1 LGKPPSIP
9 ACHSLAAQP
18 KYDIKQI
25 ALPIA
30 RSSSIAGA
38 ASRGQPGKKTMHDHR
53 HKGHHAGSPSNAPV
67 SAVTESERRE
77 GNRHIFTAA
86 ADVVEISSGAR
97 FSTRTTDLGPGG
109 CFVDTTNPFPVGSK
123 LHVWLHKGK
132 TSFETS
138 GTVVYSQHGLGMGI
152 AFSDLASDRRAALES
167 WLADLTGERQSHDVV
182 TFETRATLSSSPQRG
197 GSANTA
203 LVRLVQL
210 MIGKGILTEAEGA
223 SVLIDPVL

>member
-1 LGKPPSIP
+1 MS
-9 ACHSLAAQP
+9 HE
-18 KYDIKQI
+18 
-25 ALPIA
+25 
-30 RSSSIAGA
+30 
-38 ASRGQPGKKTMHDHR
+38 R
-53 HKGHHAGSPSNAPV
+53 HKDLHSGHSKHSAGV
-67 SAVTESERRE
+67 AVTDSERRG

-123 LHVWLHKGK
+123 LHVRLHKGK
-132 TSFETS
+132 TSFETT

-152 AFSDLASDRRAALES
+152 AFSDLAHDRRSALEA

-182 TFETRATLSSSPQRG
+182 TFETRSTLSSSPQRG
-197 GSANTA
+197 GSASTS

>member
-1 LGKPPSIP
+1 MS
-9 ACHSLAAQP
+9 HQ
-18 KYDIKQI
+18 
-25 ALPIA
+25 
-30 RSSSIAGA
+30 
-38 ASRGQPGKKTMHDHR
+38 R
-53 HKGHHAGSPSNAPV
+53 HKDLDAGSSKGSVATTV
-67 SAVTESERRE
+67 ADSERRG

-123 LHVWLHKGK
+123 LHVRLHKGK
-132 TSFETS
+132 TSFETT

-152 AFSDLASDRRAALES
+152 AFSDLAQERRSALES

-182 TFETRATLSSSPQRG
+182 TYETRSTLSSSPQRG
-197 GSANTA
+197 GSASTS

>member
-1 LGKPPSIP
+1 MSHQRHKDL
-9 ACHSLAAQP
+9 
-18 KYDIKQI
+18 D
-25 ALPIA
+25 
-30 RSSSIAGA
+30 A
-38 ASRGQPGKKTMHDHR
+38 ASSK
-53 HKGHHAGSPSNAPV
+53 V
-67 SAVTESERRE
+67 SVGTTVADSERRG

-123 LHVWLHKGK
+123 LHVRLHKGK
-132 TSFETS
+132 TSFETT

-152 AFSDLASDRRAALES
+152 AFSDLAHDRRSALES

-182 TFETRATLSSSPQRG
+182 TYETRSTLSSSPQRG
-197 GSANTA
+197 GSANTS

>member
-1 LGKPPSIP
+1 MSHERHKDHHPD
-9 ACHSLAAQP
+9 HS
-18 KYDIKQI
+18 KH
-25 ALPIA
+25 
-30 RSSSIAGA
+30 SAGA
-38 ASRGQPGKKTMHDHR
+38 T
-53 HKGHHAGSPSNAPV
+53 
-67 SAVTESERRE
+67 VTDSERRE

-123 LHVWLHKGK
+123 LHVRLHKGK
-132 TSFETS
+132 TSFETA
-138 GTVVYSQHGLGMGI
+138 GIVVYSQNGLGMGI
-152 AFSDLASDRRAALES
+152 AFNDLAQERRSALES
-167 WLADLTGERQSHDVV
+167 WLADLTGERQSHDVI
-182 TFETRATLSSSPQRG
+182 TYETRATLSSSPQRG
-197 GSANTA
+197 GSANTS

>member
-1 LGKPPSIP
+1 M
-9 ACHSLAAQP
+9 
-18 KYDIKQI
+18 
-25 ALPIA
+25 
-30 RSSSIAGA
+30 SSIS
-38 ASRGQPGKKTMHDHR
+38 ASFARATRKKTMSHER
-53 HKGHHAGSPSNAPV
+53 HKDHHPDHSKH
-67 SAVTESERRE
+67 SAATTVTDSERRE
-77 GNRHIFTAA
+77 GSRHIFTAA
-86 ADVVEISSGAR
+86 ADVVEVSSGAR

-123 LHVWLHKGK
+123 LHVRLHKGK

-152 AFSDLASDRRAALES
+152 AFSDLAHERRSALES

-182 TFETRATLSSSPQRG
+182 TYETRATLSSSPQRG
-197 GSANTA
+197 GSANTS

>member
-1 LGKPPSIP
+1 MSHERHTHEG
-9 ACHSLAAQP
+9 
-18 KYDIKQI
+18 
-25 ALPIA
+25 
-30 RSSSIAGA
+30 
-38 ASRGQPGKKTMHDHR
+38 
-53 HKGHHAGSPSNAPV
+53 HKGHHPDQSKHSEHSKHSAGA
-67 SAVTESERRE
+67 AVTDSERRE
-77 GNRHIFTAA
+77 GSRHIFTAA

-123 LHVWLHKGK
+123 LHVRLHKGK
-132 TSFETS
+132 TSFETA
-138 GTVVYSQHGLGMGI
+138 GTVVYSQNGLGMGI
-152 AFSDLASDRRAALES
+152 AFSDLAHERRTALES

-182 TFETRATLSSSPQRG
+182 TYETRATLSSSPQRG
-197 GSANTA
+197 GNTSTS